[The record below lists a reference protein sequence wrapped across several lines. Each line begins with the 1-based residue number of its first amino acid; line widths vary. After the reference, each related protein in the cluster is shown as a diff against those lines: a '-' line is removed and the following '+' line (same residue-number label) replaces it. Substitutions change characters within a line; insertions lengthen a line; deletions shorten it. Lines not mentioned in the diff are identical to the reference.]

1 MKAVKIKILKNQ
13 FSLFII
19 LHDELP
25 SNVASVLTIDF
36 CLLSD
41 LFRFEPLEGQH
52 FSFHG
57 KTISEPPRYENI
69 QHDTFTNKF
78 TG

>member
-19 LHDELP
+19 LQEELP